1 MFHKFTIILLVV
13 YLTGVVAGIVTI
25 SVAQWYY
32 KRKVK
37 NDDVDWSW
45 ILKIS
50 LLSWMTVALAIMLL
64 KETWHSKKSNANDQT
79 SNKHNRKETT
89 Q

>member
-1 MFHKFTIILLVV
+1 MFHNFAIILLVV
-13 YLTGVVAGIVTI
+13 YLTGVGAGIVSM

-37 NDDVDWSW
+37 KVDVDWLW

-50 LLSWMTVALAIMLL
+50 PLSWMTVALAIMLL
-64 KETWHSKKSNANDQT
+64 RDIWHNERNNAQ
-79 SNKHNRKETT
+79 K
-89 Q
+89 